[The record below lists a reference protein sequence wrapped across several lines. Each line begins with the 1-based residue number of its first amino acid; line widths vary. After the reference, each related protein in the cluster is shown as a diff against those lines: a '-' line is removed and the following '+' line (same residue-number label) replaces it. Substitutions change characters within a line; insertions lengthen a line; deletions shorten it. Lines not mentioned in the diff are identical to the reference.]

1 MAIEHRHLMRYL
13 GKDSFR
19 RRGRTSSDINFL
31 RDLSLAL
38 SSALETLDASSDSSV
53 PEIGNGIDFYEEV
66 RRFEIGLIE
75 EALKRTGGRQRPAAV
90 LLGLNATTLN
100 SKIKSYDINWRTPFE
115 DQADGEEK

>member
-1 MAIEHRHLMRYL
+1 MRHL

-19 RRGRTSSDINFL
+19 RKGKTSSDINFL
-31 RDLSLAL
+31 RDFSSAL

-53 PEIGNGIDFYEEV
+53 TEIGSGIDFYEEV

-75 EALKRTGGRQRPAAV
+75 KALRRTGGRQRPAAL

-100 SKIKSYDINWRTPFE
+100 SKIKTYDINWRNPFE
-115 DQADGEEK
+115 GRADGED